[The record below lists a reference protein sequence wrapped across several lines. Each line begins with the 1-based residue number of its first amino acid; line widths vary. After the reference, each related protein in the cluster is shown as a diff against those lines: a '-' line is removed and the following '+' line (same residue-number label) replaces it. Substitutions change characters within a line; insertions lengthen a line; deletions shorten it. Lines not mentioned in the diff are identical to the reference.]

1 MDNIVPI
8 WRWSYIAGQYRL
20 PSQMKHSPRKQ
31 IKNGSDYMA
40 KQFVMRPIYGDG
52 IGVGVR
58 SGDDSVNP
66 NSNLPTLR
74 Q

>member
-1 MDNIVPI
+1 M
-8 WRWSYIAGQYRL
+8 